1 MRISARLL
9 RVLRGIL
16 EYLGFKKIVD
26 PALQPNVTIGQ
37 FHGSS
42 LLPLDAHAAVK
53 WRSSDDEKL
62 VYLGG
67 CQVNLELWHDGL
79 GSGSI
84 HLTELNIEVIEFTKK
99 SIDELNEKPKGD
111 NIFAEGTAKS
121 YRFDAIING
130 YVVENIRW
138 IIGGSSS
145 TFQMARRPPNILSVE
160 SFDESKNDVL
170 LLNDPSDPI
179 FFKGTIRLDAPGM
192 YRLRFSIES
201 SVFGERNIT
210 VKSDEFLLYM
220 RS

>member
-1 MRISARLL
+1 MRVNARLF
-9 RVLRGIL
+9 RVLRGVL
-16 EYLGFKKIVD
+16 EYLGLKTIID
-26 PALQPNVTIGQ
+26 PALQPNVTIGK

-84 HLTELNIEVIEFTKK
+84 HLTELNIEVMEFNNT
-99 SIDELNEKPKGD
+99 SIDELNEKPSGE

-130 YVVENIRW
+130 DGVDEIRW
-138 IIGGSSS
+138 IIGGSPYS
-145 TFQMARRPPNILSVE
+145 FQMAERPPNILSVE
-160 SFDESKNDVL
+160 KFDESKTM
-170 LLNDPSDPI
+170 
-179 FFKGTIRLDAPGM
+179 FFL
-192 YRLRFSIES
+192 
-201 SVFGERNIT
+201 
-210 VKSDEFLLYM
+210 
-220 RS
+220 